1 MIDPSKCGNAT
12 ERVSNE
18 VNSARERDQS
28 SADPHPAEQTDKRM
42 LSELI
47 AQNQRN
53 LGALIARPKLTEK
66 LLLRPPVKFLYDI
79 VMEVSIVTGFGAEIV
94 REISAERV
102 VTREAKLEFVTLSH
116 SSIEHALHRRIDV
129 DPSKETLIRLTDSL
143 CASTKQR
150 QQCPTGKRSSEA
162 FNRARNREPLLTEEE
177 LDSPTEDGNESE
189 SESSSADVK
198 SDDSCAIGT
207 RCDVQEEI
215 EQSSD
220 GVEETVAASAYK
232 VKAMLS
238 EIAAEEKRLSQ
249 LFKEIDTEFDQVDA
263 IDAVVRV
270 KERRAE
276 FSLLKLCAS
285 TPVPQ
290 DDEPNNE
297 VAAHA

>member
-79 VMEVSIVTGFGAEIV
+79 VMEVSIVTGFGELWTTVMHTANLVFASGAEIV

-129 DPSKETLIRLTDSL
+129 DPSK
-143 CASTKQR
+143 
-150 QQCPTGKRSSEA
+150 G
-162 FNRARNREPLLTEEE
+162 
-177 LDSPTEDGNESE
+177 
-189 SESSSADVK
+189 
-198 SDDSCAIGT
+198 
-207 RCDVQEEI
+207 EI
-215 EQSSD
+215 
-220 GVEETVAASAYK
+220 
-232 VKAMLS
+232 
-238 EIAAEEKRLSQ
+238 
-249 LFKEIDTEFDQVDA
+249 
-263 IDAVVRV
+263 
-270 KERRAE
+270 
-276 FSLLKLCAS
+276 
-285 TPVPQ
+285 
-290 DDEPNNE
+290 
-297 VAAHA
+297 